1 MGRYC
6 SSFGGCC
13 QKSPGQKSPSIS
25 DTFSMCSTAKRA
37 SLLSHG
43 TLDTS
48 PAVFEYQKLPK
59 VLIMPMQVSWPGD
72 TPPPA
77 SAEPTDETSN
87 TETTEEPESSGEEET
102 SETETI
108 EEAYTFVFK
117 GLDIR
122 KATYAELQNAFL
134 NTYQM
139 EDVVCRRCIKL
150 FTELSADAGIPLSL
164 QLEHR

>member
-1 MGRYC
+1 MLSKVSRSKIAFNIRYLLDVLN
-6 SSFGGCC
+6 GKTG
-13 QKSPGQKSPSIS
+13 II
-25 DTFSMCSTAKRA
+25 TFSRYT
-37 SLLSHG
+37 
-43 TLDTS
+43 DTG